1 MTGELNN
8 PLLGLLAE
16 QKKNIEALARANQI
30 AISGLQAVATRQ
42 MEFVQKAMSEASQ
55 AALPGATSQGVGDL
69 VARQADIARQTFDQS
84 IANMRE
90 LADMLQKSGREAVDV
105 VHQRIAQSLGELQDR
120 VSPAKP
126 PEG

>member
-1 MTGELNN
+1 MSGDTNN
-8 PLLGLLAE
+8 PLADLLAE

-42 MEFVQKAMSEASQ
+42 MEFVQRAMADASQ
-55 AALPGATSQGVGDL
+55 VASHAGQSQGVNDL
-69 VARQADIARQTFDQS
+69 MARQTDVAKQAFDQS

-105 VHQRIAQSLGELQDR
+105 VNQRIAQSLAELKDR
-120 VSPAKP
+120 VGPAKGP
-126 PEG
+126 KS